1 MFYLSMGIEGN
12 FSYLTPCP
20 LIHSRIKLA
29 DLFHRR
35 SDAHPTFCTS
45 LVRREDDCGW
55 MSWIVINLLFC
66 HMERRGRPK
75 RLPFSQI
82 ACEMGMGP
90 TRDLEPDAVSSTEA
104 VGRRPQ
110 IDADPQTAVG
120 LPCGM
125 IRPDPRQSTRD
136 VDRLARRGHITQASE
151 EVRVFQK
158 TTHETHKTF
167 PSCQLLTV

>member
-20 LIHSRIKLA
+20 LIHSRIKLD

-45 LVRREDDCGW
+45 LVRREDDCGG

-75 RLPFSQI
+75 RLPFSQV

-90 TRDLEPDAVSSTEA
+90 TRDLEPDAVSTTEW
-104 VGRRPQ
+104 
-110 IDADPQTAVG
+110 
-120 LPCGM
+120 
-125 IRPDPRQSTRD
+125 
-136 VDRLARRGHITQASE
+136 
-151 EVRVFQK
+151 
-158 TTHETHKTF
+158 
-167 PSCQLLTV
+167 